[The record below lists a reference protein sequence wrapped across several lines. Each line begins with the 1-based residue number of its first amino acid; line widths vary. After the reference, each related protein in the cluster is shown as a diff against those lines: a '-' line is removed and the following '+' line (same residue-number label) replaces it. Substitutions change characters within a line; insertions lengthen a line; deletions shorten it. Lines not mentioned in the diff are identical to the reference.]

1 MGRFLRLG
9 SMKGWTSIL
18 IMCVVLASKHIFAN
32 HSNHLLAF
40 LKKDFKEIG
49 GYFSGIE
56 GLDKIY
62 VINLDHKID
71 RKRHMDNLLTSYGL
85 QYERF
90 SAVNGWAFDKIL
102 LRKFY
107 VQCLPPVQDR
117 RFISPGQIGCFL
129 SHLSIIKQ
137 ALDKGYETIWV
148 LEDDIVFNKDPKKI
162 LEEFIFNMAAEKIEW
177 DILFTDLNSR
187 YILADGSIGHYIVFR
202 GSLGS
207 DFDYESAGSMD
218 VAPTINF
225 AKQIQHRLGAYSI
238 VLSRR
243 GMIKIFNYFMK
254 HPLQSAYD
262 VDWNFFENT
271 RFFQLLEDVVTTNSS
286 ESSTTP

>member
-1 MGRFLRLG
+1 MQ
-9 SMKGWTSIL
+9 GWIRIL
-18 IMCVVLASKHIFAN
+18 MMCLVLFSKPGFAN
-32 HSNHLLAF
+32 HSKYLLDF
-40 LKKDFKEIG
+40 LKKDFEEVDD
-49 GYFSGIE
+49 YFSGIA

-62 VINLDHKID
+62 VINLDHKTD
-71 RKRHMDNLLTSYGL
+71 RRYRMDNLLTRYGL

-102 LRKFY
+102 LRKFQ
-107 VQCLPPVQDR
+107 VQCLLPVPNR
-117 RFISPGQIGCFL
+117 RTILPGQIGCFL
-129 SHLSIIKQ
+129 SHLSIIKH

-162 LEEFIFNMAAEKIEW
+162 LKEFIFNMSAEKIEW

-207 DFDYESAGSMD
+207 DFDYESAGSID
-218 VAPTINF
+218 LAPSINF

-243 GMIKIFNYFMK
+243 GMLKIFNYFMK

-271 RFFQLLEDVVTTNSS
+271 RFFQLLEDVVTTNGL